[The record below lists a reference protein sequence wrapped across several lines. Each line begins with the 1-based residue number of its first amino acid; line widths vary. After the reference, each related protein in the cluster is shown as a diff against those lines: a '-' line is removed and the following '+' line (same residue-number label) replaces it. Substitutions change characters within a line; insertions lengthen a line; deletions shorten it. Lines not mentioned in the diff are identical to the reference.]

1 MWILNGSWLKLA
13 SKKLAKVKQLALCA
27 AVIGKSNSMK
37 SILEALGKRIRE
49 HRTRKGW
56 SQEAFADECG
66 INRSHM
72 GEVERG
78 ETNLTFSTLYH
89 ISQKLEV
96 SVASLFQGIA

>member
-1 MWILNGSWLKLA
+1 
-13 SKKLAKVKQLALCA
+13 
-27 AVIGKSNSMK
+27 MK
-37 SILEALGKRIRE
+37 SILEALGNRIRE
-49 HRTRKGW
+49 LRTRKGW

-78 ETNLTFSTLYH
+78 QTNLTFATLYH

-96 SVASLFQGIA
+96 SVSSLFQGIA